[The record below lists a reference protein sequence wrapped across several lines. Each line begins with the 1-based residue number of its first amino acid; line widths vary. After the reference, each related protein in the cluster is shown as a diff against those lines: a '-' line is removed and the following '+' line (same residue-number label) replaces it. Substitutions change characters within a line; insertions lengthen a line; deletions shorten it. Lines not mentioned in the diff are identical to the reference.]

1 MKTKAKP
8 KRVQKANFDFTA
20 GYLVQTEFEASGGVR
35 YERQYIS
42 EEKDGRKLKAEF
54 LTRKKVDDVEL
65 VKDSRSIIWR
75 AYYVMSKHA
84 ARTPI
89 GYFAD
94 PAMLEEL
101 EKEFAEVRELAREF
115 NELSASLGSDR
126 RVKVE
131 IYPLDVSVD
140 NETVARRLAKLVR
153 ERLADLR
160 DTLRAADLKE
170 YKEAA
175 ERAKNLE
182 RLATGIQRDSI
193 RMALEAARDA
203 RKALAKRIKDEGAKT
218 PGQARECADAL
229 FVGKE
234 GGRPEVDIEAIDAAI
249 DLFTDPEGALGEM
262 QATVEA
268 QS

>member
-1 MKTKAKP
+1 MKP
-8 KRVQKANFDFTA
+8 KKRPTKLGFDFTA
-20 GYLVQTEFEASGGVR
+20 GYLVQTEFEAAGGVS
-35 YERQYIS
+35 YEREYIS
-42 EEKDGRKLKAEF
+42 EETEGRSLKAEF
-54 LTRKKVDDVEL
+54 VTRKKVDDVEL

-75 AYYVMSKHA
+75 AYYVMAKHA
-84 ARTPI
+84 AKTPI

-94 PAMLEEL
+94 APMLEAL

-115 NELSASLGSDR
+115 NELAYSLRSDR

-153 ERLADLR
+153 DRLVALR
-160 DTLRAADLKE
+160 DTLREADLKE
-170 YKEAA
+170 FKEAA

-182 RLATGIQRDSI
+182 KLATGIQRDSI
-193 RMALEAARDA
+193 RYAVEAARDG

-218 PGQARECADAL
+218 AKQQKECADAL
-229 FVGKE
+229 FVGKS

-249 DLFTDPEGALGEM
+249 DMFTQSDEM
-262 QATVEA
+262 AAMQNQVESEVEA
-268 QS
+268 N